1 MVQTNRN
8 QSSEPEKKSGKSTDN
23 KAAGSSDSF
32 GVANRYGCL
41 LDAIPLPVFLTDIHG
56 KVLRINSYL
65 AEFLQLSADKM
76 TGRSLHEFV
85 VDDHQQRVNELVRAV
100 TTEGG
105 RINAELDVVAS
116 NGLIFSVNTEASYL
130 AEDSVCILSVISCQ
144 RQLSDIAWY
153 KRYYL
158 THKGINDS
166 IQSPVFSVDT
176 QYCYVAFNKAHADVM
191 KAIYGTEVANGKSL
205 FDCITYDKHRE
216 QARRNIDR
224 ALKGEFLE
232 EELQTSEDLKIRH
245 YYEVSYSPVRDENNE
260 IIGVAVL
267 EKDLTRRKNTEA
279 ELRGKLEQNLSL
291 FEEMMEGFALHEV
304 IVDEEGNPV
313 DYRFLEMNPAFERL
327 TGIDRSM
334 AIGKTVLELLPE
346 TEAEWIKKYGEV
358 ALTGKPISFE
368 SFSGALNRHYQVV
381 AYSTRH
387 GMFAVLFNDITDRVQ
402 SERLLRLSEEKFNK
416 AFQNSPY
423 AIFITNADT
432 GKVVEV
438 NETIYRL
445 AGFTSEDLIGK
456 TTLELDIWESLEL
469 RNRFLAML
477 AEKGRVTNF
486 EAGFRRKDRV
496 VLTGLISAE
505 FIDIQGEKYLLSVIL
520 NITDRKKMERSL
532 RASEEKWKMLVN
544 TIPDQI
550 IHFDAR
556 NRLTFMNHLPEGRS
570 LNELIGQP
578 IGSVYNQEIEQLFE
592 AAAKQSKASGIVQ
605 CHEYDFKDTE
615 GETQYFESYFVPVAE
630 GDAEPSLM
638 VISHNITHRRLSD
651 KALKDSEEQHRLLL
665 ETAMEGIIVTQGVR
679 FSYFN
684 PRMTG
689 LTGYSAEELAEIE
702 FVNLIHP
709 EDRELVLRNYGR
721 RIRGEV
727 TDKSYVF
734 RLLRKDGQSRW
745 VEITGIRISWK
756 GEAAS
761 LSFIND
767 IHEHKLALE
776 ALRESEARLKELN
789 ATKDKFFSIIAHDL
803 KSPFNNIVVLSNLLV
818 EQVQSNDN
826 ESVEEYAGLISTS
839 TQQAMSLLVNLLDWS
854 RSQTGRLV
862 CTPEYIDLA
871 SIVNETEALLS
882 VSLRQKSIV
891 LKKELPRTLLAYA
904 DKVMISTVLR
914 NLVSN
919 AIKFTK
925 PNGQITIS
933 SRKTETELEIAVLD
947 TGVGMNE
954 ETLSKL
960 FRIEESISTKGT
972 GNEVG
977 TGLGLI
983 LCREFIEKHNGSIRA
998 ESEPGTGSVFTF
1010 TIPGFKMH

>member
-1 MVQTNRN
+1 MAENTGNPIA
-8 QSSEPEKKSGKSTDN
+8 E
-23 KAAGSSDSF
+23 
-32 GVANRYGCL
+32 RYGLL
-41 LDAIPLPVFLTDIHG
+41 LDAIPLPVFLTDSEG
-56 KVLRINSYL
+56 KVLRINSHM
-65 AEFLQLSADKM
+65 AEFLELTQAKVH
-76 TGRSLHEFV
+76 GRALHEFV
-85 VDDHQQRVNELVRAV
+85 VDDQQQRLTEMISSV
-100 TTEGG
+100 TAGG
-105 RINAELDVVAS
+105 RKIKSELDVVAS
-116 NGLIFSVNTEASYL
+116 NGLIFSVNVELGYL
-130 AEDSVCILSVISCQ
+130 ADDSVCILSVISCQ
-144 RQLSDIAWY
+144 RQLSDIAWL

-176 QYCYVAFNKAHADVM
+176 QYRYVAFNKAHADVM
-191 KAIYGTEVANGKSL
+191 KAIYGTQVETGISL
-205 FDCITYDKHRE
+205 FDCITF
-216 QARRNIDR
+216 DR

-232 EELQTSEDLKIRH
+232 EELQTSEDLKKRH
-245 YYEVSYSPVRDENNE
+245 YYEVSYSPVRDENDE

-304 IVDEEGNPV
+304 ILDENGNPV

-327 TGIDRSM
+327 TGINRNT
-334 AIGKTVLELLPE
+334 AIGKTVLELMPD
-346 TEAEWIKKYGEV
+346 TEKEWIQKYGEV
-358 ALTGKPISFE
+358 ALTGKPLSFE
-368 SFSGALNRHYQVV
+368 SYSGALNRHYQVV

-387 GMFAVLFNDITDRVQ
+387 GMFAVLFNDITERVQ

-423 AIFITNADT
+423 AIFITNADS

-456 TTLELDIWESLEL
+456 TTLELNIWESLEL
-469 RNRFLAML
+469 RNRFLEML

-486 EAGFRRKDRV
+486 EAGFRKKDGE

-505 FIDIQGEKYLLSVIL
+505 FINIQGERFLLSVIL
-520 NITDRKKMERSL
+520 DISDRKTMEHSL
-532 RASEEKWKMLVN
+532 RASEEN

-550 IHFDAR
+550 VLFDAQ
-556 NRLTFMNHLPEGRS
+556 NRLTFINHLPEGK
-570 LNELIGQP
+570 LMNELIGQT
-578 IGSVYNQEIEQLFE
+578 IASVYNPEIEKIFE
-592 AAAKQSKASGIVQ
+592 AASRKAGMSGSVECQEYAVQ
-605 CHEYDFKDTE
+605 RTDEDN
-615 GETQYFESYFVPVAE
+615 QYYESYFVPVIQ
-630 GDAEPSLM
+630 GDKQTSTM
-638 VISHNITHRRLSD
+638 VISHNITHRKLSD

-684 PRMTG
+684 PRMTE
-689 LTGYSAEELAEIE
+689 LTGYSPEELAEIE

-709 EDRELVLRNYGR
+709 DDRELVLRNYGR

-727 TDKSYVF
+727 TEKSYVF
-734 RLLRKDGQSRW
+734 RLLRKDGQCRW
-745 VEITGIRISWK
+745 VEITGIRIQWK
-756 GEAAS
+756 GEPAS

-767 IHEHKLALE
+767 IHDHKLALE
-776 ALRESEARLKELN
+776 ALRGSEARLKELN

-818 EQVQSNDN
+818 EQVQSNDKEN
-826 ESVEEYAGLISTS
+826 IEEYAGLISSS

-862 CTPEYIDLA
+862 CTPEYIDLV
-871 SIVNETEALLS
+871 SVVNETEALLS
-882 VSLRQKSIV
+882 ESLRQKSIV
-891 LKKELPRTLLAYA
+891 LKKELPRTLLAHA

-919 AIKFTK
+919 AIKFTR
-925 PNGQITIS
+925 PNGQIIIS
-933 SRKTETELEIAVLD
+933 SRKTETEHSISVID
-947 TGVGMNE
+947 NGVGMNE
-954 ETLSKL
+954 ETLGKL

-972 GNEVG
+972 DNERG

-998 ESEPGTGSVFTF
+998 ESEPGMGSVFTF

>member
-1 MVQTNRN
+1 MAENTGNPIA
-8 QSSEPEKKSGKSTDN
+8 E
-23 KAAGSSDSF
+23 
-32 GVANRYGCL
+32 RYGLL
-41 LDAIPLPVFLTDIHG
+41 LDAIPLPVFLTDSEG
-56 KVLRINSYL
+56 KVLRINSHM
-65 AEFLQLSADKM
+65 AEFLELTQAKVH
-76 TGRSLHEFV
+76 GRALHEFV
-85 VDDHQQRVNELVRAV
+85 VDDQQQRLTEMISSV
-100 TTEGG
+100 TAGG
-105 RINAELDVVAS
+105 RKIKSELDVVAS
-116 NGLIFSVNTEASYL
+116 NGLIFSVNVELGYL
-130 AEDSVCILSVISCQ
+130 ADDSVCILSVISCQ
-144 RQLSDIAWY
+144 RQLSDIAWL

-176 QYCYVAFNKAHADVM
+176 QYRYVAFNKAHADVM
-191 KAIYGTEVANGKSL
+191 KAIYGTQVETGISL
-205 FDCITYDKHRE
+205 FDCITYDNHRE
-216 QARRNIDR
+216 QAKRNIDR

-232 EELQTSEDLKIRH
+232 EELQTSEDLKKRH
-245 YYEVSYSPVRDENNE
+245 YYEVSYSPVRDENDE

-304 IVDEEGNPV
+304 ILDENGNPV

-327 TGIDRSM
+327 TGINRNT
-334 AIGKTVLELLPE
+334 AIGKTVLELMPD
-346 TEAEWIKKYGEV
+346 TEKEWIQKYGEV
-358 ALTGKPISFE
+358 ALTGKPLSFE
-368 SFSGALNRHYQVV
+368 SYSGALNRHYQVV

-387 GMFAVLFNDITDRVQ
+387 GMFAVLFNDITERVQ

-423 AIFITNADT
+423 AIFITNADS

-456 TTLELDIWESLEL
+456 TTLELNIWESLEL
-469 RNRFLAML
+469 RNRFLEML

-486 EAGFRRKDRV
+486 EAGFRKKDGK

-505 FIDIQGEKYLLSVIL
+505 FINIQGERFLLSVIL
-520 NITDRKKMERSL
+520 DISERKTMEHSL

-550 IHFDAR
+550 VLFDAQ
-556 NRLTFMNHLPEGRS
+556 NRLTFINHLPEGK
-570 LNELIGQP
+570 LMNELIGQT
-578 IGSVYNQEIEQLFE
+578 IASVYNPEIEKIFE
-592 AAAKQSKASGIVQ
+592 AASRKAGMSGSVECQEYAVQ
-605 CHEYDFKDTE
+605 RTDEDN
-615 GETQYFESYFVPVAE
+615 QYYESYFVPVIQ
-630 GDAEPSLM
+630 GDKQTSTM
-638 VISHNITHRRLSD
+638 VISHNITHRKLSD

-684 PRMTG
+684 PRMTE
-689 LTGYSAEELAEIE
+689 LTGYSPEELAEIE

-709 EDRELVLRNYGR
+709 DDRELVLRNYGR

-727 TDKSYVF
+727 TEKSYVF
-734 RLLRKDGQSRW
+734 RLLRKDGQCRW
-745 VEITGIRISWK
+745 VEITGIRIQWK
-756 GEAAS
+756 GEPAS

-767 IHEHKLALE
+767 IHDHKLALE
-776 ALRESEARLKELN
+776 ALRGSEARLKELN

-818 EQVQSNDN
+818 EQVQSNDKEN
-826 ESVEEYAGLISTS
+826 IEEYAGLISSS

-862 CTPEYIDLA
+862 CTPEYIDLV
-871 SIVNETEALLS
+871 SVVNETEALLS
-882 VSLRQKSIV
+882 ESLRQKSIV
-891 LKKELPRTLLAYA
+891 LKKELPRTLLAHA

-919 AIKFTK
+919 AIKFTR
-925 PNGQITIS
+925 PNGQIIIS
-933 SRKTETELEIAVLD
+933 SRKTETELSISVID
-947 TGVGMNE
+947 NGVGMNE
-954 ETLSKL
+954 ETLGKL

-972 GNEVG
+972 DNERG

-998 ESEPGTGSVFTF
+998 ESEPGMGSVFTF

>member
-1 MVQTNRN
+1 MVNTRKDHSPAPGKKTG
-8 QSSEPEKKSGKSTDN
+8 QSSGGNSTGN
-23 KAAGSSDSF
+23 SENE
-32 GVANRYGCL
+32 GVNERVGYY
-41 LDAIPLPVFLTDIHG
+41 LDAIPLPVFITNAHG
-56 KVLRINSYL
+56 QVLKINSHL
-65 AEFLQLSADKM
+65 AEFLQIPTDKM
-76 TGRSLHEFV
+76 TGRSLFEFV
-85 VDDHQQRVNELVRAV
+85 QANEQVKVKEMIHAAI
-100 TTEGG
+100 TEGAK
-105 RINAELDVVAS
+105 ITSALDVVDS
-116 NGLIFSVNTEASYL
+116 NGLVYGVNTELSYL
-130 AEDSVCILSVISCQ
+130 DEEAVCMLSVVSCR
-144 RQLSDIAWY
+144 RQMTDIAWY
-153 KRYYL
+153 KRYYH

-166 IQSPVFSVDT
+166 IQSPVFSVDA
-176 QYCYVAFNKAHADVM
+176 QYCYMTFNKAHAEVM
-191 KAIYGTEVANGKSL
+191 KTIYGTTVEAGKSL
-205 FDCITYDKHRE
+205 FDCITLDEHRE
-216 QARRNIDR
+216 QAKRNIDR

-232 EELQTSEDLKIRH
+232 EELQTSEDLKKRH
-245 YYEVSYSPVRDENNE
+245 YYEVSYSPVRDEDNE
-260 IIGVAVL
+260 IIGVAIL

-304 IVDEEGNPV
+304 ILDENGNPV
-313 DYRFLEMNPAFERL
+313 DYRFLEMNPAFEKL
-327 TGIDRSM
+327 TGINRLM
-334 AIGKTVLELLPE
+334 AIGKTVLELMPDTE
-346 TEAEWIKKYGEV
+346 TEWIKKYGEV

-368 SFSGALNRHYQVV
+368 SYSGALNRHYQVV
-381 AYSTRH
+381 AYSTRQ

-445 AGFTSEDLIGK
+445 AGFTSGDLIGK
-456 TTLELDIWESLEL
+456 TTLELNIWESLEL
-469 RNRFLAML
+469 RNRFLEML

-486 EAGFRRKDRV
+486 EAGFHRKDGV

-520 NITDRKKMERSL
+520 DITDRKTMERSL

-550 IHFDAR
+550 MLFDAQ
-556 NRLTFMNHLPEGRS
+556 NRLTFINHLPEGRQ
-570 LNELIGQP
+570 LNELIGQTTAS
-578 IGSVYNQEIEQLFE
+578 IYNQEIERLFITTSLK
-592 AAAKQSKASGIVQ
+592 ARTSGAVQSQ
-605 CHEYDFKDTE
+605 EYAFEKSE
-615 GETQYFESYFVPVAE
+615 GHTQYFEGYFVPVIE
-630 GDAEPSLM
+630 GEIQTSTM
-638 VISHNITHRRLSD
+638 VISHNITHRKLSD

-665 ETAMEGIIVTQGVR
+665 ETAMEGIVVTQGAR
-679 FSYFN
+679 FSYYN
-684 PRMTG
+684 PRMAD

-734 RLLRKDGQSRW
+734 RLLRKDGQYRW
-745 VEITGIRISWK
+745 VEITGIRIYWK
-756 GEAAS
+756 GEPAS

-767 IHEHKLALE
+767 IHDHKLALE
-776 ALRESEARLKELN
+776 ALRGSEARLKELN

-818 EQVQSNDN
+818 EQVQSNDH
-826 ESVEEYAGLISTS
+826 ESVEEYASLIGSS

-862 CTPEYIDLA
+862 CTPEYIDLV

-882 VSLRQKSIV
+882 ESLRQKSIV
-891 LKKELPRTLLAYA
+891 LKKELPRTLLAHA

-914 NLVSN
+914 NLISN

-925 PNGQITIS
+925 PYGQITIS
-933 SRKTETELEIAVLD
+933 SRKTETELEIAVMD

-972 GNEVG
+972 GNERG

-998 ESEPGTGSVFTF
+998 ESEPGIGSVFTF

>member
-1 MVQTNRN
+1 MAENTGNPIA
-8 QSSEPEKKSGKSTDN
+8 E
-23 KAAGSSDSF
+23 
-32 GVANRYGCL
+32 RYGLL
-41 LDAIPLPVFLTDIHG
+41 LDAIPLPVFLTDSEG
-56 KVLRINSYL
+56 KVLRINSHM
-65 AEFLQLSADKM
+65 AEFLELTQAKVH
-76 TGRSLHEFV
+76 GRALHEFV
-85 VDDHQQRVNELVRAV
+85 VDDQQQRLTEMISSV
-100 TTEGG
+100 TAGG
-105 RINAELDVVAS
+105 RKIKSELDVVAS
-116 NGLIFSVNTEASYL
+116 NGLIFSVNVELGYL
-130 AEDSVCILSVISCQ
+130 ADDSVCILSVISCQ
-144 RQLSDIAWY
+144 RQLSDIAWL

-176 QYCYVAFNKAHADVM
+176 QYRYVAFNKAHADVM
-191 KAIYGTEVANGKSL
+191 KAIYGTQVESGISL
-205 FDCITYDKHRE
+205 FDCITYDNHRE
-216 QARRNIDR
+216 QAKRNIDR

-232 EELQTSEDLKIRH
+232 EELQTSEDLKKRH
-245 YYEVSYSPVRDENNE
+245 YYEVSYSPVRDENDE

-304 IVDEEGNPV
+304 ILDENGNPV

-327 TGIDRSM
+327 TGINRNT
-334 AIGKTVLELLPE
+334 AIGKTVLELMPD
-346 TEAEWIKKYGEV
+346 TEKEWIQKYGEV
-358 ALTGKPISFE
+358 ALTGKPLSFE
-368 SFSGALNRHYQVV
+368 SYSGALNRHYQVV

-387 GMFAVLFNDITDRVQ
+387 GMFAVLFNDITERVQ

-423 AIFITNADT
+423 AIFITNADS

-456 TTLELDIWESLEL
+456 TTLELNIWESLEL
-469 RNRFLAML
+469 RNRFLEML

-486 EAGFRRKDRV
+486 EAGFRKKDGE

-505 FIDIQGEKYLLSVIL
+505 FINIQGERFLLSVIL
-520 NITDRKKMERSL
+520 DISDRKTMEHSL

-550 IHFDAR
+550 VLFDAQ
-556 NRLTFMNHLPEGRS
+556 NRLTFINHLPEGK
-570 LNELIGQP
+570 LMNELIGQT
-578 IGSVYNQEIEQLFE
+578 IASVYNPEIEKIFE
-592 AAAKQSKASGIVQ
+592 AASRKAGMSGSVECQEYAVQ
-605 CHEYDFKDTE
+605 RTDEDN
-615 GETQYFESYFVPVAE
+615 QYYESYFVPVIQ
-630 GDAEPSLM
+630 GDKQTSTM
-638 VISHNITHRRLSD
+638 VISHNITHRKLSD

-684 PRMTG
+684 PRMTE
-689 LTGYSAEELAEIE
+689 LTGYSPEELAEIE

-709 EDRELVLRNYGR
+709 DDRELVLRNYGR

-727 TDKSYVF
+727 TEKSYVF
-734 RLLRKDGQSRW
+734 RLLRKDGQCRW
-745 VEITGIRISWK
+745 VEITGIRIQWK
-756 GEAAS
+756 GEPAS

-767 IHEHKLALE
+767 IHDHKLALE
-776 ALRESEARLKELN
+776 ALRGSEARLKELN

-818 EQVQSNDN
+818 EQVQSNDKEN
-826 ESVEEYAGLISTS
+826 IEEYAGLISSS

-862 CTPEYIDLA
+862 CTPEYIDLVLV
-871 SIVNETEALLS
+871 VNETEALLS
-882 VSLRQKSIV
+882 ESLRQKSIV
-891 LKKELPRTLLAYA
+891 LKKELPRTLLAHA

-919 AIKFTK
+919 AIKFTR
-925 PNGQITIS
+925 PNGQIIIS
-933 SRKTETELEIAVLD
+933 SRKTETELSISVID
-947 TGVGMNE
+947 NGVGMNE
-954 ETLSKL
+954 ETLGKL

-972 GNEVG
+972 DNERG

-998 ESEPGTGSVFTF
+998 ESEPGMGSVFTF

>member
-1 MVQTNRN
+1 MAENTGNPIA
-8 QSSEPEKKSGKSTDN
+8 E
-23 KAAGSSDSF
+23 
-32 GVANRYGCL
+32 RYGLL
-41 LDAIPLPVFLTDIHG
+41 LDAIPLPVFLTDSEG
-56 KVLRINSYL
+56 KVLRINSHM
-65 AEFLQLSADKM
+65 AEFLELTQAKVH
-76 TGRSLHEFV
+76 GRALHEFV
-85 VDDHQQRVNELVRAV
+85 VDDQQQRLTEMISSV
-100 TTEGG
+100 TAGG
-105 RINAELDVVAS
+105 RKIKSELDVVAS
-116 NGLIFSVNTEASYL
+116 NGLIFSVNVELGYL
-130 AEDSVCILSVISCQ
+130 ADDSVCILSVISCQ
-144 RQLSDIAWY
+144 RQLSDIAWL

-176 QYCYVAFNKAHADVM
+176 QYRYVAFNKAHADVM
-191 KAIYGTEVANGKSL
+191 KAIYGTQVETGISL

-216 QARRNIDR
+216 QAKRNIDR

-232 EELQTSEDLKIRH
+232 EELQTSEDLKKRH
-245 YYEVSYSPVRDENNE
+245 YYEVSYSPVRDENDE

-304 IVDEEGNPV
+304 ILDENGNPV

-327 TGIDRSM
+327 TGINRNT
-334 AIGKTVLELLPE
+334 AIGKTVLELMPD
-346 TEAEWIKKYGEV
+346 TEKEWIQKYGEV
-358 ALTGKPISFE
+358 ALTGKPLSFE
-368 SFSGALNRHYQVV
+368 SYSGALNRHYQVV

-387 GMFAVLFNDITDRVQ
+387 GMFAVLFNDITERVQ

-423 AIFITNADT
+423 AIFITNADS

-456 TTLELDIWESLEL
+456 TTLELNIWESLEL
-469 RNRFLAML
+469 RNRFLEML

-486 EAGFRRKDRV
+486 EAGFRKKDGK

-505 FIDIQGEKYLLSVIL
+505 FIDIQGERFLLSVIL
-520 NITDRKKMERSL
+520 DISDRKTMEHSL

-550 IHFDAR
+550 VLFDAQ
-556 NRLTFMNHLPEGRS
+556 NRLTFINHLPEGK
-570 LNELIGQP
+570 LMNELIGQT
-578 IGSVYNQEIEQLFE
+578 IASVYNPEIEKIFE
-592 AAAKQSKASGIVQ
+592 AASRKAGMSGSVECQEYAVQ
-605 CHEYDFKDTE
+605 RTDEDN
-615 GETQYFESYFVPVAE
+615 QYYESYFVPVIQ
-630 GDAEPSLM
+630 GDKQTSTM
-638 VISHNITHRRLSD
+638 VISHNITHRKLSD

-684 PRMTG
+684 PRMTE
-689 LTGYSAEELAEIE
+689 LTGYSPEELAEIE

-709 EDRELVLRNYGR
+709 DDRELVLRNYGR

-727 TDKSYVF
+727 TEKSYVF
-734 RLLRKDGQSRW
+734 RLLRKDGQCRW
-745 VEITGIRISWK
+745 VEITGIRIQWK
-756 GEAAS
+756 GEPAS

-767 IHEHKLALE
+767 IHDHKLALE
-776 ALRESEARLKELN
+776 ALRGSEARLKELN

-818 EQVQSNDN
+818 EQVQSNDKEN
-826 ESVEEYAGLISTS
+826 IEEYAGLISSS

-862 CTPEYIDLA
+862 CTPEYIDLV
-871 SIVNETEALLS
+871 SVVNETEALLS
-882 VSLRQKSIV
+882 ESLRQKSIV
-891 LKKELPRTLLAYA
+891 LKKELPRTLLAHA

-919 AIKFTK
+919 AIKFTR
-925 PNGQITIS
+925 PNGQIIIS
-933 SRKTETELEIAVLD
+933 SRKTETELSISVID
-947 TGVGMNE
+947 NGVGMNE
-954 ETLSKL
+954 ETLGKL

-972 GNEVG
+972 DNERG

-998 ESEPGTGSVFTF
+998 ESEPGMGSVFTF

>member
-1 MVQTNRN
+1 MAENTGNPIA
-8 QSSEPEKKSGKSTDN
+8 E
-23 KAAGSSDSF
+23 
-32 GVANRYGCL
+32 RYGLL
-41 LDAIPLPVFLTDIHG
+41 LDAIPLPVFLTDSVG
-56 KVLRINSYL
+56 KVLRINSHM
-65 AEFLQLSADKM
+65 AEFLELTQAKVH
-76 TGRSLHEFV
+76 GRALHEFV
-85 VDDHQQRVNELVRAV
+85 VDDQQQRLTEMISSV
-100 TTEGG
+100 TAGG
-105 RINAELDVVAS
+105 RKIKSELDVVAS
-116 NGLIFSVNTEASYL
+116 NGLIFSVNVELGYL
-130 AEDSVCILSVISCQ
+130 ADDSVCILSVISCQ
-144 RQLSDIAWY
+144 RQLSDIAWL

-176 QYCYVAFNKAHADVM
+176 QYRYVAFNKAHADVM
-191 KAIYGTEVANGKSL
+191 KAIYGTQVESGISL
-205 FDCITYDKHRE
+205 FDCITYDNHRE
-216 QARRNIDR
+216 QAKRNIDR

-232 EELQTSEDLKIRH
+232 EELQTSEDLKKRH
-245 YYEVSYSPVRDENNE
+245 YYEVSYSPVRDENDE

-304 IVDEEGNPV
+304 ILDENGNPV

-327 TGIDRSM
+327 TGINRNT
-334 AIGKTVLELLPE
+334 AIGKTVLELMPD
-346 TEAEWIKKYGEV
+346 TEKEWIQKYGEV
-358 ALTGKPISFE
+358 ALTGKPLSFE
-368 SFSGALNRHYQVV
+368 SYSGALNRHYQVV

-387 GMFAVLFNDITDRVQ
+387 GMFAVLFNDITERVQ

-423 AIFITNADT
+423 AIFITNADS

-456 TTLELDIWESLEL
+456 TTLELNIWESLEL
-469 RNRFLAML
+469 RNRFLEML

-486 EAGFRRKDRV
+486 EAGFRKKDGK

-505 FIDIQGEKYLLSVIL
+505 FINIQGERFLLSVIL
-520 NITDRKKMERSL
+520 DISDRKTMEHSL

-550 IHFDAR
+550 VLFDAQ
-556 NRLTFMNHLPEGRS
+556 NRLTFINHLPEGK
-570 LNELIGQP
+570 LMNELIGQT
-578 IGSVYNQEIEQLFE
+578 IASVYNPEIEKIFE
-592 AAAKQSKASGIVQ
+592 AASRKAGMSGSVECQEYAVQ
-605 CHEYDFKDTE
+605 RTDEDN
-615 GETQYFESYFVPVAE
+615 QYYESYFVPVIQ
-630 GDAEPSLM
+630 GDKQTSTM
-638 VISHNITHRRLSD
+638 VISHNITHRKLSD

-684 PRMTG
+684 PRMTD
-689 LTGYSAEELAEIE
+689 LTGYSPEELAEIE

-709 EDRELVLRNYGR
+709 DDRELVLRNYGR

-727 TDKSYVF
+727 TEKSYVF
-734 RLLRKDGQSRW
+734 RLLRKDGQCRW
-745 VEITGIRISWK
+745 VEITGIRIQWK
-756 GEAAS
+756 GEPAS

-767 IHEHKLALE
+767 IHDHKLALE
-776 ALRESEARLKELN
+776 ALRGSEARLKELN

-818 EQVQSNDN
+818 EQVQSNDKEN
-826 ESVEEYAGLISTS
+826 IEEYAGLISSS

-862 CTPEYIDLA
+862 CTPEYIDLV
-871 SIVNETEALLS
+871 SVVNETEALLS
-882 VSLRQKSIV
+882 ESLRQKSIV
-891 LKKELPRTLLAYA
+891 LKKELPRTLLAHA

-919 AIKFTK
+919 AIKFTR
-925 PNGQITIS
+925 PNGQIIIS
-933 SRKTETELEIAVLD
+933 SRKTETELSISVID
-947 TGVGMNE
+947 NGVGMNE
-954 ETLSKL
+954 ETLGKL

-972 GNEVG
+972 DNERG

-998 ESEPGTGSVFTF
+998 ESEPGMGSVFTF

>member
-1 MVQTNRN
+1 M
-8 QSSEPEKKSGKSTDN
+8 
-23 KAAGSSDSF
+23 
-32 GVANRYGCL
+32 
-41 LDAIPLPVFLTDIHG
+41 
-56 KVLRINSYL
+56 
-65 AEFLQLSADKM
+65 AEFLELTQAKVH
-76 TGRSLHEFV
+76 GRALHEFV
-85 VDDHQQRVNELVRAV
+85 VDDQQQRLTEMISSV
-100 TTEGG
+100 TAGG
-105 RINAELDVVAS
+105 RKIKSELDVVAS
-116 NGLIFSVNTEASYL
+116 NGLIFSVNVELGYL
-130 AEDSVCILSVISCQ
+130 ADDSVCILSVISCQ
-144 RQLSDIAWY
+144 RQLSDIAWL

-176 QYCYVAFNKAHADVM
+176 QYRYVAFNKAHADVM
-191 KAIYGTEVANGKSL
+191 KAIYGTQVESGISL
-205 FDCITYDKHRE
+205 FDCITYDNHRE
-216 QARRNIDR
+216 QAKRNIDR

-232 EELQTSEDLKIRH
+232 EELQTSEDLKKRH
-245 YYEVSYSPVRDENNE
+245 YYEVSYSPVRDENDE

-304 IVDEEGNPV
+304 ILDENGNPV

-327 TGIDRSM
+327 TGINRNT
-334 AIGKTVLELLPE
+334 AIGKTVLELMPD
-346 TEAEWIKKYGEV
+346 TEKEWIQKYGEV
-358 ALTGKPISFE
+358 ALTGKPLSFE
-368 SFSGALNRHYQVV
+368 SYSGALNRHYQVV

-387 GMFAVLFNDITDRVQ
+387 GMFAVLFNDITERVQ

-423 AIFITNADT
+423 AIFITNADS

-456 TTLELDIWESLEL
+456 TTLELNIWESLEL
-469 RNRFLAML
+469 RNRFLEML

-486 EAGFRRKDRV
+486 EAGFRKKDGE

-505 FIDIQGEKYLLSVIL
+505 FINIQGERFLLSVIL
-520 NITDRKKMERSL
+520 DISDRKTMEHSL

-550 IHFDAR
+550 VLFDAQ
-556 NRLTFMNHLPEGRS
+556 NRLTFINHLPEGK
-570 LNELIGQP
+570 LMNELIGQT
-578 IGSVYNQEIEQLFE
+578 IASVYNPEIEKIFE
-592 AAAKQSKASGIVQ
+592 AASRKAGMSGSVECQEYAVQ
-605 CHEYDFKDTE
+605 RTDEDN
-615 GETQYFESYFVPVAE
+615 QYYESYFVPVIQ
-630 GDAEPSLM
+630 GDKQTSTM
-638 VISHNITHRRLSD
+638 VISHNITHRKLSD

-684 PRMTG
+684 PRMTD
-689 LTGYSAEELAEIE
+689 LTGYSPEELAEIE

-709 EDRELVLRNYGR
+709 DDRELVLRNYGR

-727 TDKSYVF
+727 TEKSYVF
-734 RLLRKDGQSRW
+734 RLLRKDGQCRW
-745 VEITGIRISWK
+745 VEITGIRIQWK
-756 GEAAS
+756 GEPAS

-767 IHEHKLALE
+767 IHDHKLALE
-776 ALRESEARLKELN
+776 ALRGSEARLKELN

-818 EQVQSNDN
+818 EQVQSNDKEN
-826 ESVEEYAGLISTS
+826 IEEYAGLISSS

-862 CTPEYIDLA
+862 CTPEYIDLVLV
-871 SIVNETEALLS
+871 VNETEALLS
-882 VSLRQKSIV
+882 ESLRQKSIV
-891 LKKELPRTLLAYA
+891 LKKELPRTLLAHA

-919 AIKFTK
+919 AIKFTR
-925 PNGQITIS
+925 PNGQIIIS
-933 SRKTETELEIAVLD
+933 SRKTETELSISVID
-947 TGVGMNE
+947 NGVGMNE
-954 ETLSKL
+954 ETLGKL

-972 GNEVG
+972 DNERG

-998 ESEPGTGSVFTF
+998 ESEPGMGSVFTF

>member
-1 MVQTNRN
+1 MAENTGNPIA
-8 QSSEPEKKSGKSTDN
+8 E
-23 KAAGSSDSF
+23 
-32 GVANRYGCL
+32 RYGLL
-41 LDAIPLPVFLTDIHG
+41 LDAIPLPVFLTDSEG
-56 KVLRINSYL
+56 KVLRINSHM
-65 AEFLQLSADKM
+65 AEFLELTQAKVHSRA
-76 TGRSLHEFV
+76 LHEFV
-85 VDDHQQRVNELVRAV
+85 VDDQQQRLTEMISSV
-100 TTEGG
+100 TAGG
-105 RINAELDVVAS
+105 RKIKSELDVVAS
-116 NGLIFSVNTEASYL
+116 NGLIFSVNVELGYL
-130 AEDSVCILSVISCQ
+130 ADDSVCILSVISCQ
-144 RQLSDIAWY
+144 RQLSDIAWL

-176 QYCYVAFNKAHADVM
+176 QYRYVAFNKAHADVM
-191 KAIYGTEVANGKSL
+191 KAIYGTQVETGISL
-205 FDCITYDKHRE
+205 FDCITYDNHRE
-216 QARRNIDR
+216 QAKRNIDR

-232 EELQTSEDLKIRH
+232 EELQTSEDLKKRH
-245 YYEVSYSPVRDENNE
+245 YYEVSYSPVRDENDE

-304 IVDEEGNPV
+304 ILDENGNPV

-327 TGIDRSM
+327 TGINRNT
-334 AIGKTVLELLPE
+334 AIGKTVLELMPD
-346 TEAEWIKKYGEV
+346 TEKEWIQKYGEV
-358 ALTGKPISFE
+358 ALTGKPLSFE
-368 SFSGALNRHYQVV
+368 SYSGALNRHYQVV

-387 GMFAVLFNDITDRVQ
+387 GMFAVLFNDITERVQ

-423 AIFITNADT
+423 AIFITNADS

-456 TTLELDIWESLEL
+456 TTLELNIWESLEL
-469 RNRFLAML
+469 RNRFLEML

-486 EAGFRRKDRV
+486 EAGFRKKDGK

-505 FIDIQGEKYLLSVIL
+505 FINIQGERFLLSVIL
-520 NITDRKKMERSL
+520 DISDRKTMEHSL

-550 IHFDAR
+550 VLFDAQ
-556 NRLTFMNHLPEGRS
+556 NRLTFINHLPEGK
-570 LNELIGQP
+570 LMNELIGQT
-578 IGSVYNQEIEQLFE
+578 IASVYNPEIEKIFE
-592 AAAKQSKASGIVQ
+592 AASRKAGMSGSVECQEYAVQ
-605 CHEYDFKDTE
+605 RTDEDN
-615 GETQYFESYFVPVAE
+615 QYYESYFVPVIQ
-630 GDAEPSLM
+630 GDKQTSTM
-638 VISHNITHRRLSD
+638 VISHNITHRKLSD

-684 PRMTG
+684 PRMTD
-689 LTGYSAEELAEIE
+689 LTGYSPEELAEIE

-709 EDRELVLRNYGR
+709 DDRELVLRNYGR

-727 TDKSYVF
+727 TEKSYVF
-734 RLLRKDGQSRW
+734 RLLRKDGQCRW
-745 VEITGIRISWK
+745 VEITGIRIQWK
-756 GEAAS
+756 GEPAS

-767 IHEHKLALE
+767 IHDHKLALE
-776 ALRESEARLKELN
+776 ALRGSEARLKELN

-818 EQVQSNDN
+818 EQVQSNDKEN
-826 ESVEEYAGLISTS
+826 IEEYAGLISSS

-862 CTPEYIDLA
+862 CTPEYIDLV
-871 SIVNETEALLS
+871 SVVNETEALLS
-882 VSLRQKSIV
+882 ESLRQKSIV
-891 LKKELPRTLLAYA
+891 LKKELPRTLLAHA

-919 AIKFTK
+919 AIKFTR
-925 PNGQITIS
+925 PNGQIIIS
-933 SRKTETELEIAVLD
+933 SRKTETELSISVID
-947 TGVGMNE
+947 NGVGMNE
-954 ETLSKL
+954 ETLGKL

-972 GNEVG
+972 DNERG

-998 ESEPGTGSVFTF
+998 ESEPGMGSVFTF

>member
-8 QSSEPEKKSGKSTDN
+8 QTAEPEKYSGKNT
-23 KAAGSSDSF
+23 SSIMAENT
-32 GVANRYGCL
+32 GNPIAERYGLL
-41 LDAIPLPVFLTDIHG
+41 LDAIPLPVFLTDSVG
-56 KVLRINSYL
+56 KVLRINSHM
-65 AEFLQLSADKM
+65 AEFLELTQAKVH
-76 TGRSLHEFV
+76 GRALHEFV
-85 VDDHQQRVNELVRAV
+85 VDDQQQRLTEMISSV
-100 TTEGG
+100 TAGG
-105 RINAELDVVAS
+105 RKIKSELDVVAS
-116 NGLIFSVNTEASYL
+116 NGLIFSVNVELGYL
-130 AEDSVCILSVISCQ
+130 ADDSVCILSVISCQ
-144 RQLSDIAWY
+144 RQLSDIAWL

-176 QYCYVAFNKAHADVM
+176 QYRYVAFNKAHADVM
-191 KAIYGTEVANGKSL
+191 KAIYGTQVESGISL
-205 FDCITYDKHRE
+205 FDCITYDNHRE
-216 QARRNIDR
+216 QAKRNIDR

-232 EELQTSEDLKIRH
+232 EELQTSEDLKKRH
-245 YYEVSYSPVRDENNE
+245 YYEVSYSPVRDENDE

-304 IVDEEGNPV
+304 ILDENGNPV

-327 TGIDRSM
+327 TGINRNT
-334 AIGKTVLELLPE
+334 AIGKTVLELMPD
-346 TEAEWIKKYGEV
+346 TEKEWIQKYGEV
-358 ALTGKPISFE
+358 ALTGKPLSFE
-368 SFSGALNRHYQVV
+368 SYSGALNRHYQVV

-387 GMFAVLFNDITDRVQ
+387 GMFAVLFNDITERVQ

-423 AIFITNADT
+423 AIFITNADS

-456 TTLELDIWESLEL
+456 TTLELNIWESLEL
-469 RNRFLAML
+469 RNRFLEML

-486 EAGFRRKDRV
+486 EAGFRKKDGK

-505 FIDIQGEKYLLSVIL
+505 FINIQGERFLLSVIL
-520 NITDRKKMERSL
+520 DISERKTMEHSL

-550 IHFDAR
+550 VLFDAQ
-556 NRLTFMNHLPEGRS
+556 NRLTFINHLPEGK
-570 LNELIGQP
+570 LMNELIGQT
-578 IGSVYNQEIEQLFE
+578 IASVYNPEIEKIFE
-592 AAAKQSKASGIVQ
+592 AASRKAGMSGSVECQEYAVQ
-605 CHEYDFKDTE
+605 RTDEDN
-615 GETQYFESYFVPVAE
+615 QYYESYFVPVIQ
-630 GDAEPSLM
+630 GDKQTSTM
-638 VISHNITHRRLSD
+638 VISHNITHRKLSD

-684 PRMTG
+684 PRMTE
-689 LTGYSAEELAEIE
+689 LTGYSPEELAEIE

-709 EDRELVLRNYGR
+709 DDRELVLRNYGR

-727 TDKSYVF
+727 TEKSYVF
-734 RLLRKDGQSRW
+734 RLLRKDGQCRW
-745 VEITGIRISWK
+745 VEITGIRIQWK
-756 GEAAS
+756 GEPAS

-767 IHEHKLALE
+767 IHDHKLALE
-776 ALRESEARLKELN
+776 ALRGSEARLKELN

-818 EQVQSNDN
+818 EQVQSNDKEN
-826 ESVEEYAGLISTS
+826 IEEYAGLISSS

-862 CTPEYIDLA
+862 CTPEYIDLV
-871 SIVNETEALLS
+871 SVVNETEALLS
-882 VSLRQKSIV
+882 ESLRQKSIM
-891 LKKELPRTLLAYA
+891 LKKELPRTLLAHA

-919 AIKFTK
+919 AIKFTR
-925 PNGQITIS
+925 PNGQIIIS
-933 SRKTETELEIAVLD
+933 SRKTETELSISVID
-947 TGVGMNE
+947 NGVGMNE
-954 ETLSKL
+954 ETLGKL

-972 GNEVG
+972 DNERG

-983 LCREFIEKHNGSIRA
+983 LCREFIEKHNGRIRA
-998 ESEPGTGSVFTF
+998 ESEPGMGSVFTF

>member
-1 MVQTNRN
+1 MA
-8 QSSEPEKKSGKSTDN
+8 ESTGN
-23 KAAGSSDSF
+23 PIAE
-32 GVANRYGCL
+32 RYGLL
-41 LDAIPLPVFLTDIHG
+41 LDAIPLPVFLTDSVG
-56 KVLRINSYL
+56 KVLRINSHM
-65 AEFLQLSADKM
+65 AEFLELTQAKVH
-76 TGRSLHEFV
+76 GRALHEFV
-85 VDDHQQRVNELVRAV
+85 VDDQQQRLTEMISSV
-100 TTEGG
+100 TAGG
-105 RINAELDVVAS
+105 RKIKSELDVVAS
-116 NGLIFSVNTEASYL
+116 NGLIFSVNVELGYL
-130 AEDSVCILSVISCQ
+130 ADDSVCILSVISCQ
-144 RQLSDIAWY
+144 RQLSDIAWL

-176 QYCYVAFNKAHADVM
+176 QYRYVAFNKAHADVM
-191 KAIYGTEVANGKSL
+191 KAIYGTQVESGISL
-205 FDCITYDKHRE
+205 FDCITYDNHRE
-216 QARRNIDR
+216 QAKRNIDR

-232 EELQTSEDLKIRH
+232 EELQTSEDLKKRH
-245 YYEVSYSPVRDENNE
+245 YYEVSYSPVRDENDE

-304 IVDEEGNPV
+304 ILDENGNPV

-327 TGIDRSM
+327 TGINRNT
-334 AIGKTVLELLPE
+334 AIGKTVLELMPD
-346 TEAEWIKKYGEV
+346 TEKEWIQKYGEV
-358 ALTGKPISFE
+358 ALTGKPLSFE
-368 SFSGALNRHYQVV
+368 SYSGALNRHYQVV

-387 GMFAVLFNDITDRVQ
+387 GMFAVLFNDITERVQ

-423 AIFITNADT
+423 AIFITNADS

-456 TTLELDIWESLEL
+456 TTLELNIWESLEL
-469 RNRFLAML
+469 RNRFLEML

-486 EAGFRRKDRV
+486 EAGFRKKDGK

-505 FIDIQGEKYLLSVIL
+505 FINIQGERFLLSVIL
-520 NITDRKKMERSL
+520 DISDRKTMEHSL

-550 IHFDAR
+550 VLFDAQ
-556 NRLTFMNHLPEGRS
+556 NRLTFINHLPEGK
-570 LNELIGQP
+570 LMNELIGQT
-578 IGSVYNQEIEQLFE
+578 IASVYNPEIEKIFE
-592 AAAKQSKASGIVQ
+592 AASRNAGMSGSVECQEYAVQ
-605 CHEYDFKDTE
+605 RTDEDN
-615 GETQYFESYFVPVAE
+615 QYYESYFVPVIQ
-630 GDAEPSLM
+630 GDKQTSTM
-638 VISHNITHRRLSD
+638 VISHNITHRKQSD
-651 KALKDSEEQHRLLL
+651 RALKDSEEQHRLLL

-684 PRMTG
+684 PRMTD
-689 LTGYSAEELAEIE
+689 LTGYSPEELAEIE

-709 EDRELVLRNYGR
+709 DDRELVLRNYGR

-727 TDKSYVF
+727 TEKSYVF
-734 RLLRKDGQSRW
+734 RLLRKDGQCRW
-745 VEITGIRISWK
+745 VEITGIRIQWK
-756 GEAAS
+756 GEPAS

-767 IHEHKLALE
+767 IHDHKLALE
-776 ALRESEARLKELN
+776 ALRGSEARLKELN

-818 EQVQSNDN
+818 EQVQSNDKEN
-826 ESVEEYAGLISTS
+826 IEEYAGLISSS

-862 CTPEYIDLA
+862 CTPEYIDLV
-871 SIVNETEALLS
+871 SVVNETEALLS
-882 VSLRQKSIV
+882 ESLRQKSIV
-891 LKKELPRTLLAYA
+891 LKKELPRTLLAHA

-919 AIKFTK
+919 AIKFTR
-925 PNGQITIS
+925 PNGQIIIS
-933 SRKTETELEIAVLD
+933 SRKTETELSISVID
-947 TGVGMNE
+947 NGVGMNE
-954 ETLSKL
+954 ETLGKL

-972 GNEVG
+972 DNERG

-998 ESEPGTGSVFTF
+998 ESEPGMGSVFTF

>member
-1 MVQTNRN
+1 MA
-8 QSSEPEKKSGKSTDN
+8 ESTGN
-23 KAAGSSDSF
+23 PIAE
-32 GVANRYGCL
+32 RYGLL
-41 LDAIPLPVFLTDIHG
+41 LDAIPLPVFLTDSVG
-56 KVLRINSYL
+56 KVLRINSHM
-65 AEFLQLSADKM
+65 AEFLELTQAKVH
-76 TGRSLHEFV
+76 GRALHEFV
-85 VDDHQQRVNELVRAV
+85 VDDQQQRLTEMISSV
-100 TTEGG
+100 TAGG
-105 RINAELDVVAS
+105 RKIKSELDVVAS
-116 NGLIFSVNTEASYL
+116 NGLIFSVNVELGYL
-130 AEDSVCILSVISCQ
+130 ADDSVCILSVISCQ
-144 RQLSDIAWY
+144 RQLSDIAWL

-176 QYCYVAFNKAHADVM
+176 QYRYVAFNKAHADVM
-191 KAIYGTEVANGKSL
+191 KAIYGTQVESGISL
-205 FDCITYDKHRE
+205 FDCITYDNHRE
-216 QARRNIDR
+216 QAKRNIDR

-232 EELQTSEDLKIRH
+232 EELQTSEDLKKRH
-245 YYEVSYSPVRDENNE
+245 YYEVSYSPVRDENDE

-304 IVDEEGNPV
+304 ILDENGNPV

-327 TGIDRSM
+327 TGINRNT
-334 AIGKTVLELLPE
+334 AIGKTVLELMPD
-346 TEAEWIKKYGEV
+346 TEKEWIQKYGEV
-358 ALTGKPISFE
+358 ALTGKPLSFE
-368 SFSGALNRHYQVV
+368 SYSGALNRHYQVV

-387 GMFAVLFNDITDRVQ
+387 GMFAVLFNDITERVQ

-423 AIFITNADT
+423 AIFITNADS

-456 TTLELDIWESLEL
+456 TTLELNIWESLEL
-469 RNRFLAML
+469 RNRFLEML

-486 EAGFRRKDRV
+486 EAGFRKKDGK

-505 FIDIQGEKYLLSVIL
+505 FINIQGERFLLSVIL
-520 NITDRKKMERSL
+520 DISERKTMEHSL

-550 IHFDAR
+550 VLFDAQ
-556 NRLTFMNHLPEGRS
+556 NRLTFINHLPEGK
-570 LNELIGQP
+570 LMNELIGQT
-578 IGSVYNQEIEQLFE
+578 IASVYNPEIEKIFE
-592 AAAKQSKASGIVQ
+592 AASRNAGMSGSVECQEYAVQ
-605 CHEYDFKDTE
+605 RTDEDN
-615 GETQYFESYFVPVAE
+615 QYYESYFVPVIQ
-630 GDAEPSLM
+630 GDKQTSTM
-638 VISHNITHRRLSD
+638 VISHNITHRKQSD
-651 KALKDSEEQHRLLL
+651 RALKDSEEQHRLLL

-684 PRMTG
+684 PRMTD
-689 LTGYSAEELAEIE
+689 LTGYSPEELAEIE

-709 EDRELVLRNYGR
+709 DDRELVLRNYGR

-727 TDKSYVF
+727 TEKSYVF
-734 RLLRKDGQSRW
+734 RLLRKDGQCRW
-745 VEITGIRISWK
+745 VEITGIRIQWK
-756 GEAAS
+756 GEPAS

-767 IHEHKLALE
+767 IHDHKLALE
-776 ALRESEARLKELN
+776 ALRGSEARLKELN

-818 EQVQSNDN
+818 EQVQSNDKEN
-826 ESVEEYAGLISTS
+826 IEEYAGLISSS

-862 CTPEYIDLA
+862 CTPEYIDLV
-871 SIVNETEALLS
+871 SVVNETEALLS
-882 VSLRQKSIV
+882 ESLRQKSIV
-891 LKKELPRTLLAYA
+891 LKKELPRTLLAHA

-919 AIKFTK
+919 AIKFTR
-925 PNGQITIS
+925 PNGQIIIS
-933 SRKTETELEIAVLD
+933 SRKTETELSISVID
-947 TGVGMNE
+947 NGVGMNE
-954 ETLSKL
+954 ETLGKL

-972 GNEVG
+972 DNERG

-998 ESEPGTGSVFTF
+998 ESEPGMGSVFTF